1 MSYPESANMEEE
13 TKNAKTVDETNE
25 TAVAKEATAEKTT
38 IENEEP
44 ESDFADEVKE
54 EAKVEETVA
63 PIEEKE
69 PEPEINLYKDD
80 EEEEEIS
87 ESAVDV
93 NDDNL
98 VSIESARSAFHKEY
112 KKQNVIKWIV
122 TAVALVLIVLGYVI
136 PNVVPGLK
144 EETWTIYITLG
155 VLLVAIIALGVY
167 SFISRKK
174 IDVLMSDYFAKYYTY
189 TNAYAFNG
197 YGVSDMSGGVA
208 DKISPEELS
217 ACNLYSDVVK
227 VGSRDLISFS
237 YHGDT
242 IKLVDCAAQTRG
254 QKNSLRTV
262 FVGKMVVAPNKYDG
276 EGIIVYLKGNKRAL
290 PPTNTADLS
299 VLEDHKD
306 YVVYG
311 KKGNRKGLTKKA
323 LDILKTVKTDKTL
336 VDLAVS
342 IRPGNTYFLMG
353 YEDNLMV
360 LPLEK
365 PFDPAPTVHFRNDI
379 GKVLSVIDSLN
390 GYKAE

>member
-1 MSYPESANMEEE
+1 MEEE
-13 TKNAKTVDETNE
+13 TKNKAA
-25 TAVAKEATAEKTT
+25 AVPTEEAMTKEEPKANDSP
-38 IENEEP
+38 IESNEP

-54 EAKVEETVA
+54 EPKPEEAEA
-63 PIEEKE
+63 PVEEKE
-69 PEPEINLYKDD
+69 PEPEVNLYKT
-80 EEEEEIS
+80 EEEELPETEQTPCDIP
-87 ESAVDV
+87 D
-93 NDDNL
+93 DDNL
-98 VSIESARSAFHKEY
+98 LAIENARSSFHKEY
-112 KKQNVIKWIV
+112 KKQNTIKWIV
-122 TAVALVLIVLGYVI
+122 TAAALVLIVLGYVI

-144 EETWTIYITLG
+144 EQTWSFYITLG
-155 VLLVAIIALGVY
+155 VLLAAIIALGVY

-174 IDVLMSDYFAKYYTY
+174 VDALMSDYFGKYYSY
-189 TNAYAFNG
+189 TNAYAFGG
-197 YGVSDMSGGVA
+197 YGISDLTGGVS

-237 YHGDT
+237 YHDST
-242 IKLVDCAAQTRG
+242 IKVVDCAAQTRG
-254 QKNSLRTV
+254 QKNTLRTV

-276 EGIIVYLKGNKRAL
+276 EGFIVYLKGNKRAL
-290 PPTNTADLS
+290 PPTNTAGLS
-299 VLEDHKD
+299 VLEDHED

-323 LDILKTVKTDKTL
+323 LDTLKTIKTDKTL

-360 LPLEK
+360 LPLDK
-365 PFDPAPTVHFRNDI
+365 PFDPAPTAHFRGDI

>member
-1 MSYPESANMEEE
+1 MEEE
-13 TKNAKTVDETNE
+13 IKNKEGVAAPAEAPKEEAPVTNAAPE
-25 TAVAKEATAEKTT
+25 VKA
-38 IENEEP
+38 EP

-54 EAKVEETVA
+54 EPKVEEA
-63 PIEEKE
+63 PAPVEEKE
-69 PEPEINLYKDD
+69 PEPEVNLYK
-80 EEEEEIS
+80 EEEEEEAPS
-87 ESAVDV
+87 EETKPEDSS
-93 NDDNL
+93 NENL
-98 VSIESARSAFHKEY
+98 LSIENARSSFHKEY
-112 KKQNVIKWIV
+112 KKQNTIKWIV
-122 TAVALVLIVLGYVI
+122 TVVALALIVLGYVI

-144 EETWTIYITLG
+144 EQTWTIYITLG
-155 VLLVAIIALGVY
+155 VLLLAIIGLGVY
-167 SFISRKK
+167 SFLSRKK
-174 IDVLMSDYFAKYYTY
+174 IDALMSDYFGKYYTY
-189 TNAYAFNG
+189 TNAYAFDG
-197 YGVSDMSGGVA
+197 YGVSNMSGGVA

-217 ACNLYSDVVK
+217 ACALYSDIVK
-227 VGSRDLISFS
+227 VGSRDLISFT
-237 YHGDT
+237 YHDET
-242 IKLVDCAAQTRG
+242 IKVVDCAAQTRG
-254 QKNSLRTV
+254 QKNTLRTV

-290 PPTNTADLS
+290 PPTNTAGLS

-306 YVVYG
+306 YVIYG

-323 LDILKTVKTDKTL
+323 LDVLKTVKTDKTL

-360 LPLEK
+360 LPLDK